1 LGAREALKAQSEKK
15 GLFQKIKNLR
25 KNGLVT
31 TLFLL
36 LLVLL
41 ANFVIQGAL
50 TLILKTPTP
59 LHTPISGSME
69 PTLNIGDLL
78 IIQGGI
84 TGESVYAHLGN
95 GDIIIFHDPRDY
107 NGIPIVHRAIDK
119 YQVNGTWYIVT
130 KGDHNGASLY
140 DYENGADDW
149 SWYGFPKGGNYSK
162 AGIPESYI
170 IGKVIF
176 RIPYL
181 GYVLRTFDETT
192 ISLGIFA
199 ITLRQFLII
208 ILLVVF
214 VYLEL
219 SGSDEETK
227 EPPRTEKQEKM
238 EEKA

>member
-1 LGAREALKAQSEKK
+1 MKAQSAKESV
-15 GLFQKIKNLR
+15 FQKIKNLR
-25 KNGLVT
+25 KNGLIT

-50 TLILKTPTP
+50 TLILKTSTP
-59 LHTPISGSME
+59 LHTPISGSMV

-78 IIQGGI
+78 IIQGGM
-84 TGESVYAHLGN
+84 TGASVNAHLGN

-119 YQVNGTWYIVT
+119 YQVGDTWYIIT
-130 KGDHNGASLY
+130 KGDHNGRSIN
-140 DYENGADDW
+140 DYEYGADDW
-149 SWYGFPKGGNYSK
+149 SSYFPRGGNYSK
-162 AGIPESYI
+162 AGVPENYI

-176 RIPYL
+176 WIPYL
-181 GYVLRTFDETT
+181 GYILRAFDETA
-192 ISLGIFA
+192 INLGIFA

-208 ILLVVF
+208 ILLLAF

-219 SGSDEETK
+219 IDTEEETK
-227 EPPRTEKQEKM
+227 KPPQIENPEKNRKNGEM
-238 EEKA
+238 NH

>member
-1 LGAREALKAQSEKK
+1 MGVRETLKAQSEKER
-15 GLFQKIKNLR
+15 LFQKIKNLR

-31 TLFLL
+31 TLLLL

-84 TGESVYAHLGN
+84 TGKSVYAHLGD

-119 YQVNGTWYIVT
+119 YQVGDIWYIVT
-130 KGDHNGASLY
+130 KGDHNGRSLY

-149 SWYGFPKGGNYSK
+149 SSYFPSGGNYSK

-181 GYVLRTFDETT
+181 GYVLRAFDETT
-192 ISLGIFA
+192 VSLGIFA

-208 ILLVVF
+208 ILLVAF

-227 EPPRTEKQEKM
+227 EPPKTEKQEKM